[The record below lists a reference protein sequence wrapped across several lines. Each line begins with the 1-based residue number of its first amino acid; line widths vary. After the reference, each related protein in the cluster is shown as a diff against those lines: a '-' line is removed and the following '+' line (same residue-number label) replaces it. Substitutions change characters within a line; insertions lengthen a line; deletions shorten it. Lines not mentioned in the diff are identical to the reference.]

1 MLSQKLNESQ
11 EAPRDHFGL
20 QEDRGNWRKLYGD
33 KSGGI
38 MFLLTGAEDLQK
50 IEAGPG
56 PRWGLNTA
64 DCDEELHSGGW
75 WWRWWWGHRAVHW
88 PWSHQTPAPAPKT
101 DSNKPPQPTTHPIP
115 GHSATHSTARHN
127 FVAKKHHQQYNIT
140 TTQHDTIIAMPLQIP
155 SNQSFLIYI
164 LSILCHL
171 MACHHHISFF
181 HANLHTD
188 LCYGRF
194 LVIVRIKADAANI
207 IITMSSLSG
216 QC

>member
-1 MLSQKLNESQ
+1 MVV
-11 EAPRDHFGL
+11 ATPR
-20 QEDRGNWRKLYGD
+20 
-33 KSGGI
+33 
-38 MFLLTGAEDLQK
+38 T
-50 IEAGPG
+50 
-56 PRWGLNTA
+56 
-64 DCDEELHSGGW
+64 
-75 WWRWWWGHRAVHW
+75 VHW
-88 PWSHQTPAPAPKT
+88 PWSHQTPAPHRSLT
-101 DSNKPPQPTTHPIP
+101 LTNHHNPQPTQSLDTVRH
-115 GHSATHSTARHN
+115 TALTQLCG
-127 FVAKKHHQQYNIT
+127 KKHHQQYNIT

-194 LVIVRIKADAANI
+194 LVMVRIKADAGDAANI